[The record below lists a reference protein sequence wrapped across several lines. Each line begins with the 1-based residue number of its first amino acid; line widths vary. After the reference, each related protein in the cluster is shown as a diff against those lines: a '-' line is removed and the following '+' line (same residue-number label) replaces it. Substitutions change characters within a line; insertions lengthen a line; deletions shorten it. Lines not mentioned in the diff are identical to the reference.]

1 MRTTT
6 ISNLTTSVAIVRRIR
21 IAVVRTFQS
30 LRRSL
35 LNARYL
41 MPRLSGLKAGRAKA
55 DACFGLPAM
64 GMRRRDQRVGVT
76 RLCHVTW
83 HTGGPGSCG
92 VWSTF

>member
-6 ISNLTTSVAIVRRIR
+6 ISNLTNNVAIVRGIQ

-30 LRRSL
+30 LRRCL
-35 LNARYL
+35 LDARYL
-41 MPRLSGLKAGRAKA
+41 LPRLAGLKAGRAEA
-55 DACFGLPAM
+55 GVCFGQPAM
-64 GMRRRDQRVGVT
+64 GMRRRDKRVGVT

-83 HTGGPGSCG
+83 HAGGPGSCG